1 MSIGAS
7 AADRRSATGVRIWLF
22 GDFRVEVDGSV
33 VPPGAWSRSKARA
46 LVKVL
51 ALAHAH
57 RRHREQLMDELW
69 PALGPTAAA
78 ANLRKAIHFAR
89 RAVGAEHIVVRHELV
104 ELAGS
109 DVWVDVD
116 AFETARRAGDAATAV
131 ALYADDLLT
140 EDRYEPWAE
149 ERREQLRREFA
160 EVLLEFGRERER
172 RGDWRGAVHVFE
184 RLAAVDPL
192 HEDAYCGL
200 LRIHAAQGQRHLA
213 LRWYRQLEDR
223 LREEWGTA
231 PGAGVR
237 RLRDAIV
244 ADDEGGD
251 ETENESDGRAA
262 LGAETGPRASA
273 RAQG

>member
-22 GDFRVEVDGSV
+22 GHFRVEVDGSV

-116 AFETARRAGDAATAV
+116 AFETGGGAAG
-131 ALYADDLLT
+131 
-140 EDRYEPWAE
+140 
-149 ERREQLRREFA
+149 
-160 EVLLEFGRERER
+160 EV
-172 RGDWRGAVHVFE
+172 
-184 RLAAVDPL
+184 
-192 HEDAYCGL
+192 
-200 LRIHAAQGQRHLA
+200 
-213 LRWYRQLEDR
+213 
-223 LREEWGTA
+223 
-231 PGAGVR
+231 
-237 RLRDAIV
+237 
-244 ADDEGGD
+244 
-251 ETENESDGRAA
+251 
-262 LGAETGPRASA
+262 
-273 RAQG
+273 